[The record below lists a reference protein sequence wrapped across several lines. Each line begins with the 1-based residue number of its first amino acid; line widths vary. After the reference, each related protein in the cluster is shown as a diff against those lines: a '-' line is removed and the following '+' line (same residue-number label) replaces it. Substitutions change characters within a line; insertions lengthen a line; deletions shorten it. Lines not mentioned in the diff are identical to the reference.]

1 MEQQLNSPVPPTSPP
16 EVLAGAGAA
25 LGQRGGQE
33 LAAGTSQREDFDG
46 LEVQRTA
53 ETAAT
58 AVAAQATAQI
68 QARYVVAFKRPRD
81 WDDVRVRI
89 LKECRRPGFAEVAMF
104 SLPRGGKKIEGLS
117 IRFAEAAL
125 RCMTNVHIEQVT
137 VYDDSEKRIV
147 QVSATDLES
156 NETLS
161 KQITVAKTVERSKPM
176 DDGFFFSVRKN
187 SGGRNVFTV
196 PATEDDL
203 LAKEGAL
210 VSKAIRTLAMRILP
224 GDITDEAE
232 TLIKA
237 TSLNRA
243 ATDPDGERKRIVD
256 AFASLSVQPGELKEF
271 VGHDLAGCSPAE
283 LGELRNLYNAI
294 KAGEATFRDA
304 LAAKHGKDEAAAEAG
319 PTKAKTET
327 IHETLKKQTSA
338 KER

>member
-1 MEQQLNSPVPPTSPP
+1 MPL
-16 EVLAGAGAA
+16 L
-25 LGQRGGQE
+25 
-33 LAAGTSQREDFDG
+33 
-46 LEVQRTA
+46 
-53 ETAAT
+53 
-58 AVAAQATAQI
+58 
-68 QARYVVAFKRPRD
+68 RPR
-81 WDDVRVRI
+81 
-89 LKECRRPGFAEVAMF
+89 GTGA
-104 SLPRGGKKIEGLS
+104 SRGGKKIEGLS

-304 LAAKHGKDEAAAEAG
+304 LAAKHGKDEAAAELETSHKEVLKNVGVLATKVSIRDEALVQLALRLSFHGDAEPIAG
-319 PTKAKTET
+319 TE
-327 IHETLKKQTSA
+327 
-338 KER
+338 